1 MDTLECPVR
10 LPMRLLESCT
20 PFRSRGMSPCLFVA
34 LMWTHT
40 TVDMA
45 SLCPIH
51 RLTCTTS
58 AADVDA
64 FTDKSRLY
72 FKAGDNLDYFKFF
85 LTRGTYM
92 ADPITKVNTHTHP
105 ATNPL
110 SHTTAMQALNNVAY
124 DLSLFRLL
132 YTYIHIY
139 FSFSISIDSD
149 DQSIYLSMYI
159 NVRHHRPALR
169 TLVVHIYTLYS
180 IDPIPVS
187 PHERTESVRHSHS
200 HTPDDGLHY
209 DCDHGRQRQRRVA
222 GHVVV

>member
-1 MDTLECPVR
+1 MTLFVSLSLHGVFLVSLTHSARIYPCIRASMDTLECPVR

-45 SLCPIH
+45 SLCPLH

-132 YTYIHIY
+132 YTYIHTYLFQFQYIY
-139 FSFSISIDSD
+139 RF
-149 DQSIYLSMYI
+149 
-159 NVRHHRPALR
+159 
-169 TLVVHIYTLYS
+169 
-180 IDPIPVS
+180 
-187 PHERTESVRHSHS
+187 
-200 HTPDDGLHY
+200 G
-209 DCDHGRQRQRRVA
+209 
-222 GHVVV
+222 